1 MAVRAERLASVDQDV
16 ESDAD
21 DENPGPSTSKKQKM
35 SAKSVGAAKYRTKFQ
50 KEWLKVYPFVQEVK
64 DNPHKFL
71 CNICMRQVA
80 CDHQGKHDI
89 ERHMEKA
96 MHQANVKQMKGQTT
110 LGFQVESSPIN
121 EQVIRAE
128 VKVAHM
134 LAQHN
139 VPLSLAD
146 ELTPL
151 FHDIFPDSDI
161 AKNFSSRRTKTACI
175 LNGAIAPVLQQNLVN
190 TMKTCPFTLAIDGS
204 TDTGVEKM
212 NPLTVRIFNAE
223 YAMNYALK
231 NLPINDPM
239 LINATFVNYDTKDDA
254 TFSQVEYFVQRFGEL
269 LPFTPARELELLQE
283 EFTDYQLLMHDAI
296 PSDVWNKAVTDE
308 DEHTTY
314 HRMDIVWHHLS
325 SLKAPDGNPR
335 FNRLSKIAKVVL
347 VIPHSNAQEER
358 IFSMGY
364 LTPSITSSPA
374 LEGIPLGISVNIKAS
389 VSFATPKPNEVV
401 SRQGGQLTKAKDTL
415 MRTFGSSWKEAW
427 QRITLDHGKSFWKP
441 KKTPLS
447 GNGADAGCTSIAE
460 NPRHEAID
468 SEEEDHRNEDIED
481 DVPEEESMLE
491 EAKAMEPTRWSANW
505 AMKS

>member
-223 YAMNYALK
+223 YDHNIFIGITTRSALNKRLEDGDISTRDMKCFYNSVRAFYTTAMNYA
-231 NLPINDPM
+231 
-239 LINATFVNYDTKDDA
+239 
-254 TFSQVEYFVQRFGEL
+254 
-269 LPFTPARELELLQE
+269 QE
-283 EFTDYQLLMHDAI
+283 EFTDYQLLMHNAI

-358 IFSMGY
+358 IFSMVRKNKTCFRPNLDPKGTLSSI
-364 LTPSITSSPA
+364 LTVK
-374 LEGIPLGISVNIKAS
+374 L
-389 VSFATPKPNEVV
+389 ATKQECHQYEPTKEV
-401 SRQGGQLTKAKDTL
+401 QNKAK
-415 MRTFGSSWKEAW
+415 
-427 QRITLDHGKSFWKP
+427 
-441 KKTPLS
+441 
-447 GNGADAGCTSIAE
+447 
-460 NPRHEAID
+460 
-468 SEEEDHRNEDIED
+468 
-481 DVPEEESMLE
+481 
-491 EAKAMEPTRWSANW
+491 SATWEYN
-505 AMKS
+505 KQHHNQ

>member
-1 MAVRAERLASVDQDV
+1 MASYLIIYACNKLYRTARASMAVRAERLASVDQYV

-223 YAMNYALK
+223 YGMVHTQFL
-231 NLPINDPM
+231 DM
-239 LINATFVNYDTKDDA
+239 CMS
-254 TFSQVEYFVQRFGEL
+254 SQS
-269 LPFTPARELELLQE
+269 TA
-283 EFTDYQLLMHDAI
+283 
-296 PSDVWNKAVTDE
+296 
-308 DEHTTY
+308 
-314 HRMDIVWHHLS
+314 
-325 SLKAPDGNPR
+325 
-335 FNRLSKIAKVVL
+335 
-347 VIPHSNAQEER
+347 
-358 IFSMGY
+358 
-364 LTPSITSSPA
+364 
-374 LEGIPLGISVNIKAS
+374 EGIFTKMEEALQKHEIPWLNCVGVGVDNTSVNMGCNNSIMTRLKQVNAS
-389 VSFATPKPNEVV
+389 VYVMGCPCHIIHNTA
-401 SRQGGQLTKAKDTL
+401 
-415 MRTFGSSWKEAW
+415 
-427 QRITLDHGKSFWKP
+427 GKSNNAFQEVSL
-441 KKTPLS
+441 T
-447 GNGADAGCTSIAE
+447 D
-460 NPRHEAID
+460 
-468 SEEEDHRNEDIED
+468 
-481 DVPEEESMLE
+481 MLHVSV
-491 EAKAMEPTRWSANW
+491 KVIQFYILGVWI
-505 AMKS
+505 

>member
-358 IFSMGY
+358 IFSMVRKNKTCFRPNLDPKGTLSSI
-364 LTPSITSSPA
+364 LTVK
-374 LEGIPLGISVNIKAS
+374 L
-389 VSFATPKPNEVV
+389 ATKQECHQYEPTKEV
-401 SRQGGQLTKAKDTL
+401 LNKAK
-415 MRTFGSSWKEAW
+415 
-427 QRITLDHGKSFWKP
+427 
-441 KKTPLS
+441 
-447 GNGADAGCTSIAE
+447 
-460 NPRHEAID
+460 
-468 SEEEDHRNEDIED
+468 
-481 DVPEEESMLE
+481 
-491 EAKAMEPTRWSANW
+491 SATWEYN
-505 AMKS
+505 KQHHNQ